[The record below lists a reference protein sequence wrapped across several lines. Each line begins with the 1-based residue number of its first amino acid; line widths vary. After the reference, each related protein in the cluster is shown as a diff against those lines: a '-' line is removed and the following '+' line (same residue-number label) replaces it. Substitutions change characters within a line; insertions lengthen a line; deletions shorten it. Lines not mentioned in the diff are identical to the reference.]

1 MALPTLKIIKTS
13 TLALVLLGFAGAGA
27 AQACEMHERGAESKY
42 QSGYLILADSG
53 KHSRG
58 KHDRDDRHDH
68 HDEDHDDD
76 AWVRVYIGPRDRD
89 AIERYIKNDRRSTCP
104 PGLAKK
110 HNGCLPP
117 GQAKKKY
124 RVGDRL
130 PDDVVF
136 YPVGDDLL
144 RILSPLPRGYEY
156 VQIDKDILLIS
167 EAGKKVIDAV
177 TLLSA
182 VGN

>member
-1 MALPTLKIIKTS
+1 MAYTMKPKP
-13 TLALVLLGFAGAGA
+13 A
-27 AQACEMHERGAESKY
+27 
-42 QSGYLILADSG
+42 ILAAIILASG
-53 KHSRG
+53 AFGLSDAAWSKDNG
-58 KHDRDDRHDH
+58 KGHGHGKDRHQEESYHDRDDDGDVVIVIDNHDRTRIR
-68 HDEDHDDD
+68 D
-76 AWVRVYIGPRDRD
+76 YIGED
-89 AIERYIKNDRRSTCP
+89 YRRHCP

-117 GQAKKKY
+117 GQAKKHY
-124 RVGDRL
+124 RIGERL

-136 YPVGDDLL
+136 IPVPADLRERL
-144 RILSPLPRGYEY
+144 MPVPAGYQY
-156 VQIDKDILLIS
+156 VQVDKDVLLIS